1 MALSASRLYLFTQVC
16 ALIALTLVI
25 KLELL
30 AAMLAGLLVFQIVDF
45 GARKL
50 KSRGVKPIVGKSLL
64 LFVVAA
70 VVLTSLGMSGYMF
83 ASHVTGPDGAGSLI
97 LLLQRMADVVDKI
110 RNYLPESVQHYM
122 PGNIDEWQDAVS
134 DWLRSNAR
142 DLSVLGRDVGLFLAH
157 VIIGMIIGGMV
168 AISPAFR
175 RTHGPLAEAVGQ
187 RVGFLTTAFRR
198 VVFSQVRIS
207 LLNTFLTSVFLLGVL
222 PTLLG
227 GQHLPLAKTMIAVT
241 FFAGLLP
248 VVGNLISNTAIFL
261 ISLGVS
267 PLAAVSA
274 LLFLIGIHKLEYF
287 VNARIIGSQIHARAW
302 EILLA
307 MLVME
312 SAFGIAGVVAA
323 PVYYAYLKDELSAQ
337 KLI

>member
-1 MALSASRLYLFTQVC
+1 MALSAPRLYLFTQAC
-16 ALIALTLVI
+16 ALVALALVI

-30 AAMLAGLLVFQIVDF
+30 AAMLAGLLVFQIVDL

-50 KSRGVKPIVGKSLL
+50 KSHGVKPIVGKALL
-64 LFVVAA
+64 LFMVAA

-83 ASHVTGPDGAGSLI
+83 ASHVTGPDSAGSVI
-97 LLLQRMADVVDKI
+97 VLLQRMADVVEKS
-110 RNYLPESVQHYM
+110 RSYLPENAQHYL
-122 PGNIDEWQDAVS
+122 PANIGELQESVS
-134 DWLRSNAR
+134 EWLRANAR
-142 DLSVLGRDVGLFLAH
+142 ELSVLGRDVGLLLAH
-157 VIIGMIIGGMV
+157 IIIGMIIGGMM
-168 AISPAFR
+168 AINPAFR
-175 RTHGPLAEAVGQ
+175 RNHGPLAVAVGD

-198 VVFSQVRIS
+198 VIFSQVKIS

-222 PTLLG
+222 PSLI
-227 GQHLPLAKTMIAVT
+227 GQPLPLAKTMIAVT
-241 FFAGLLP
+241 FLAGLLP
-248 VVGNLISNTAIFL
+248 VAGNLISNTAIFL

-267 PLAAVSA
+267 PLAAMLA

-312 SAFGIAGVVAA
+312 AAFGVAGVVAA
-323 PVYYAYLKDELSAQ
+323 PIYYAYIKDELTAQ